1 MKKILIII
9 FLSLALFSNV
19 FADDLTVNKLLQQGF
34 KITKDEL
41 TKRSSGIVK
50 IVTLTKGKQYV
61 VCTISISRL
70 YGPEVAICKSP

>member
-41 TKRSSGIVK
+41 TKNSSGILK

-70 YGPEVAICKSP
+70 YGPEDTICISP